1 MIREL
6 TVAAAIAAAA
16 LSFAAPAI
24 ADDESGR
31 YPTDVPGM
39 NYHAALGAP
48 CDNTQLFTF
57 GRGRGGQPMKC
68 SWIPNQWPPVY
79 TGFWT
84 ISYPLH
90 GVQETGAP
98 CSVPKGAAQT
108 PDGRPML
115 CLGAQGWQP
124 GVLTGDGFFPA

>member
-1 MIREL
+1 MIREM
-6 TVAAAIAAAA
+6 TVAVSIAAAA
-16 LSFAAPAI
+16 LSFAAPAA

-57 GRGRGGQPMKC
+57 GRGRGGQAMKC

-98 CSVPKGAAQT
+98 CSVAKGAAQT
-108 PDGRPML
+108 SDGRPML